1 MMLPIISV
9 LVGISLMYYIRQK
22 RVEKEM
28 DEIVNS
34 ISPSNDSNENIG
46 TRDLCLELLRQL
58 NCEVRIEHDD
68 IYFTYQNE
76 KFMIEASNESAFIT
90 IWDLHWDMV
99 DSENIQNVENMK
111 KAVNRTNHLVH
122 NTVLYMSYEEEKSYY
137 ILSKLQCLLMHN
149 IPNTKAYLAA
159 ILNDFFRTKQ
169 CYSQVLD
176 DIGKEGG
183 VDINAVVA
191 GIILLKKNQSLE
203 EWTIFS
209 AKKYGKVDFF
219 DIFVYS
225 KIKLCYKIE
234 LCLPNKAVLCVKVL
248 SL

>member
-9 LVGISLMYYIRQK
+9 LIGISLVYYIRQRK
-22 RVEKEM
+22 AEKEM
-28 DEIVNS
+28 DEIVSSLPQPSDNS
-34 ISPSNDSNENIG
+34 QPIG

-99 DSENIQNVENMK
+99 DSENVQDVENMK

-122 NTVLYMSYEEEKSYY
+122 NTVLYILYEEEKSYY
-137 ILSKLQCLLMHN
+137 VLSKLQCLLMHN

-176 DIGKEGG
+176 DIGKEGAQ
-183 VDINAVVA
+183 I
-191 GIILLKKNQSLE
+191 
-203 EWTIFS
+203 
-209 AKKYGKVDFF
+209 
-219 DIFVYS
+219 
-225 KIKLCYKIE
+225 
-234 LCLPNKAVLCVKVL
+234 
-248 SL
+248 

>member
-9 LVGISLMYYIRQK
+9 LIGISLMYYIRQK
-22 RVEKEM
+22 RAEKEM

-76 KFMIEASNESAFIT
+76 NFIT

-99 DSENIQNVENMK
+99 DSENIQDVENMK
-111 KAVNRTNHLVH
+111 KAVNRTNQLVH

-159 ILNDFFRTKQ
+159 ILNDFFRIKQ

-176 DIGKEGG
+176 DIGKEG
-183 VDINAVVA
+183 A
-191 GIILLKKNQSLE
+191 
-203 EWTIFS
+203 
-209 AKKYGKVDFF
+209 
-219 DIFVYS
+219 
-225 KIKLCYKIE
+225 
-234 LCLPNKAVLCVKVL
+234 
-248 SL
+248 